1 MSSASF
7 DVLVAVRLESAGF
20 CFDVAELLVDICEV
34 FVLVLKRGTHV
45 GELGVLGI
53 EFSSGYG

>member
-7 DVLVAVRLESAGF
+7 DVLVAVCLESADF
-20 CFDVAELLVDICEV
+20 CFDIAELLVDIREV
-34 FVLVLKRGTHV
+34 FVLVLKCGTHV

-53 EFSSGYG
+53 EFSSGYS